1 MVKAIEP
8 PPNLTI
14 NGVFDDEVIL
24 QLHDL
29 QVATLID
36 PIETRKMM
44 ICFHQ
49 KKMRTHFELA
59 KGDREEGMNP
69 VPTCVCGSN
78 NKPPSHL
85 HEVLLVESH
94 LRVKT
99 QGPLKVSLGYLNVI
113 SINVQ
118 SDNHVQILFQQQEVV
133 GHV

>member
-1 MVKAIEP
+1 MQMEK
-8 PPNLTI
+8 
-14 NGVFDDEVIL
+14 
-24 QLHDL
+24 
-29 QVATLID
+29 LID
-36 PIETRKMM
+36 PIQPRKMM
-44 ICFHQ
+44 INFDLEP
-49 KKMRTHFELA
+49 MRTHFELA